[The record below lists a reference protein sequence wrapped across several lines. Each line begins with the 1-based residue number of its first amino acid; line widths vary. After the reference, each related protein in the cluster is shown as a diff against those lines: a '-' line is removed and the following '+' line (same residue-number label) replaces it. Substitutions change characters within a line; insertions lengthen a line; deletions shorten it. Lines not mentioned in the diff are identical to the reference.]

1 MTKPFERLGQKDDF
15 TKKLNE
21 LNRTSFPF
29 YNDNANYNTNSKSFY
44 DYLARLSSLF
54 QTLATRI
61 WDYDEE
67 LAQRFEEWDKLIEKF
82 PENVEKLLIEWLED
96 GTLEH
101 IINVN
106 IFKDLNK
113 KIDDLTDKYNKKF
126 NRFIINIDE
135 FDGSDCE
142 KINKALIMAHVVG
155 GATVFVP
162 ARTYKLTCELVMYE
176 NTTLYCE
183 KGAVLE
189 RHHTGYMLLNG
200 VRGAR
205 YSQYNGNGNIAIING
220 VWDGKAQ
227 LELGGKGS
235 NIAIA
240 HADGVH
246 IEGVEVINANS
257 HSIELNSS
265 RHVVI
270 ENSKFLGQLGSLTF
284 VEAIQLDLSTEG
296 GFGAFG
302 EFDNTPCENV
312 TIQNN
317 VFGASKELPAVTRGI
332 GTHSTRIGVLFNDIK
347 VLNNEFINLRD
358 FAIQFLCYKD
368 SVIEGNMFYGC
379 TGGVILYSSNPDNA
393 NHILDKYNQITT
405 EVQPCSYITVSR
417 NTFERITGKQVL
429 YNYGREKSRNNNIYF
444 KDNVVKNCT
453 DNSGNIMMIC
463 SNDCKIDGNSVTRV
477 NNFAIYCRNMTNVSV
492 DNNNIEHTGNYSGIR
507 IMEICR
513 YITVRNNHI
522 KRVGG
527 NAINILTDVYSIIV
541 AGNMIA
547 GCNGLGEEY
556 DAIYIHSTGGYI
568 NVNNNIMRI
577 LSGYQYESAIYITNT
592 IDNGVRLGNVAQKGK
607 NSEVYRTANIIDN
620 GDVVVS

>member
-1 MTKPFERLGQKDDF
+1 MTKPFRRIGDFDTFINRLHE
-15 TKKLNE
+15 T
-21 LNRTSFPF
+21 NRTSAPF
-29 YNDNANYNTNSKSFY
+29 YNDDANYNTNSKSFY
-44 DYLARLSSLF
+44 DYLGRLQKLF
-54 QTLATRI
+54 ETLASRI
-61 WDYDEE
+61 WEYDEE
-67 LAQRFEEWDKLIEKF
+67 LAQRFEEWDKLIQQF

-96 GTLEH
+96 GTLEK
-101 IINVN
+101 IINEN
-106 IFKDLNK
+106 IFRDLNN
-113 KIDDLTDKYNKKF
+113 KIDNLKDRYDKKF

-135 FDGSDCE
+135 FEGSDCV
-142 KINKALIMAHVVG
+142 KINQALIMANVLG

-162 ARTYKLTCELVMYE
+162 ARTYKLTCELVMYG

-189 RHHTGYMLLNG
+189 RHHSGYMLLNG
-200 VRGAR
+200 VRGKS
-205 YSQYNGNGNIAIING
+205 YSKYNGNGNIAIYNG

-265 RHVVI
+265 RNVLI
-270 ENSKFLGQLGSLTF
+270 ENSKFLGQLGSLQY
-284 VEAIQLDLSTEG
+284 VEGIQLDLSTEG

-317 VFGASKELPAVTRGI
+317 VFGASDDLPALSRGI
-332 GTHSTRIGVLFNDIK
+332 GTHSTRIGVLFNNVKI
-347 VLNNEFINLRD
+347 LNNEFNGLRD
-358 FAIQFLCYKD
+358 FSIQLLCYKD
-368 SVIEGNMFYGC
+368 SLIEGNMFYKC
-379 TGGVILYSSNPDNA
+379 TGGVIIYSSNPDNA
-393 NHILDKYNQITT
+393 SHILDKYNQITT
-405 EVQPCSYITVSR
+405 AVQPCSYITVSR
-417 NTFERITGKQVL
+417 NTFEQIEGKQVL
-429 YNYGREKSRNNNIYF
+429 YNYGREKSRNNNIFF
-444 KDNVVKNCT
+444 KDNVVKNCV
-453 DNSGNIMMIC
+453 DNSGNIMMIF

-477 NNFAIYCRNMTNVSV
+477 NKFAIYCRNMVNVSI
-492 DNNNIEHTGNYSGIR
+492 DNNNIEETGNYTGIR
-507 IMEICR
+507 VFEACR

-527 NAINILTDVYSIIV
+527 NAINIITDVYSIIV

-547 GCNGLGEEY
+547 GCNGLGKEY

-577 LSGYQYESAIYITNT
+577 LSGYQYESAIYITQT
-592 IDNGVRLGNVAQKGK
+592 INNGVRLGNLAQKGK
-607 NSEVYRTANIIDN
+607 NTEVYRTANIIDK